1 MFLKDTFIINSNKEN
16 DLPIIGDLNYRQD
29 STNLVVF
36 CHGFKGF
43 KDWGCWNLVAN
54 LFVENGFKFLKF
66 NFSQNGGTLDNPF
79 DFPDLQSFSL
89 NTYSQEVKDVQR
101 VIDYVTLNKYNSK
114 FEKIYIIGHS
124 RGGGIACLSTVNNP
138 LINKLVSWA
147 GVSDFKERFPKA
159 NELKQWKD
167 NGIRYISNSRT
178 NQEMPISIKFYNDFI
193 ENESKLTIKTALLN
207 FSGKFLACYGTLDQV
222 VPNNYALDMAKWA
235 ANSSV
240 FGIRTNHT
248 FGSKHPWNQRK
259 LPESLKEL
267 CLKTIYFLKLD

>member
-16 DLPIIGDLNYRQD
+16 DLPIIGDLTYRED
-29 STNLVVF
+29 SKNLVLF

-66 NFSQNGGTLDNPF
+66 NFSHNGGTLDNPF
-79 DFPDLQSFSL
+79 DLPDLQSFSL
-89 NTYSQEVKDVQR
+89 NSYSKELNDIQR
-101 VIDYVTLNKYNSK
+101 IIDYIIFNKYNSK

-138 LINKLVSWA
+138 LINKLVTWA

-222 VPNNYALDMAKWA
+222 VPNHYALDMAKWA

-240 FGIRTNHT
+240 LGIRTNHT
-248 FGSKHPWNQRK
+248 FGSKHPWNQTK

-267 CLKTIYFLKLD
+267 CLKTIDFLKLD